1 MKKSLIKALA
11 VAATLVSA
19 GPSHAVTLNVDSG
32 WERFAFGAVG
42 TTVPRTFDFSLAA
55 NAFLT
60 VVDGFLSG
68 DRFEVFANLIS
79 LGQTSAPVDGG
90 SSVGLAFDN
99 ALTNPDFS
107 SGRFA
112 LGPGTYRISF
122 LVTDRSGTDT
132 ANHLGAVRVDTAPV
146 PLPAGG
152 ALLLSGLG
160 VAAWIRRRRKA

>member
-1 MKKSLIKALA
+1 MSNMSIKALA
-11 VAATLVSA
+11 VAAALVTA

-32 WERFAFGAVG
+32 WERFSFFGVG
-42 TTVPRTFDFSLAA
+42 TTVPRTFDFTLAA

-79 LGQTSAPVDGG
+79 LGQTSAPVDNG
-90 SSVGLAFDN
+90 SAVGMRFDD
-99 ALTNPDFS
+99 ALTDPDFS

-122 LVTDRSGTDT
+122 LVTERQGTDSER
-132 ANHLGAVRVDTAPV
+132 HLGALRVDTASV

-160 VAAWIRRRRKA
+160 LGAWLRRRRKT